1 MFEGVGGG
9 GGSSISG
16 MIVTKDFLIENSED
30 FNFLLYLFSD
40 CININ

>member
-9 GGSSISG
+9 GFLILG
-16 MIVTKDFLIENSED
+16 MIVIKDFLIENLED
-30 FNFLLYLFSD
+30 FNFLLYFFFD